1 MTDVFQ
7 FLLKYPI
14 SGEIPGYHVAAI
26 TPQEAEHRN

>member
-14 SGEIPGYHVAAI
+14 SGGTPEYHVVII